1 MTRQILGA
9 HMSIAGGIDKAIG
22 RGVKVGCDAIQIFTK
37 NASQWRAKPL
47 GDEEIARFRSAWA
60 ASAIGPVAAHDS
72 YLINLASPDPAVRRR
87 SIEAFGD
94 ELRRCALLK
103 VPDLVMH
110 PGAPLESGEDNGIA
124 RVADAFRELLE
135 TAPDGVR
142 ILVENTA
149 GQGSCLGHR
158 FEQLAPIL
166 AGLPEERF
174 GVCFDTC
181 HAFAAGYDLSTPEG
195 YREVMAEFDD
205 RIGLNRIA
213 LFHLNDCKK
222 GCGCRVD
229 RHEHIGSGAIGREGF
244 QSLLRDERFLT
255 IPKIL
260 ETPKGDDDGMDARNL
275 ALLRELAG
283 EV

>member
-9 HMSIAGGIDKAIG
+9 HMSIAGGVDKAIA
-22 RGVKVGCDAIQIFTK
+22 RGMKVGCDALQIFTK

-47 GDEEIARFRSAWA
+47 GDEEIRLFRQAWEE
-60 ASAIGPVAAHDS
+60 SAIGPVAAHDS
-72 YLINLASPDPAVRRR
+72 YLINLASPDEAVWRR

-94 ELRRCALLK
+94 ELRRCALLG

-110 PGAPLESGEDNGIA
+110 PGAPLESGEEAGIA
-124 RVADAFRELLE
+124 RVAAAFRELLE
-135 TAPDGVR
+135 TAPEGVR
-142 ILVENTA
+142 VLVENTA
-149 GQGSCLGHR
+149 GQGSNIGHR
-158 FEQLAPIL
+158 FEQLAAIL

-195 YREVMAEFDD
+195 YRRVMAEFDD
-205 RIGLNRIA
+205 RIGLGRIA

-229 RHEHIGSGAIGREGF
+229 RHEHIGEGAIGREGF
-244 QSLLRDERFLT
+244 RALLKDERFQA

-260 ETPKGDDDGMDARNL
+260 ETPKGDNDEMDARNL

-283 EV
+283 EA